1 MTDQNVAPGGG
12 AAAAGGNAGPGERD
26 KLAEFRGDLRSA
38 ERKASG
44 EIQLGRQVV
53 PMGVLLV
60 GLIFT
65 FFAPHSGS
73 VLGFDVLLD
82 TDVARQYFTMVPER
96 VYTIILLVGILLVI
110 ATILSRSAVVAFVTW
125 TVSCIQAVYSVFAGW
140 MRQSRPP
147 SEASEGIGWGLALG
161 IAFSIAMA
169 ITMCFVVFRKSTFQ
183 AALAAARRE
192 EVHEDPV
199 LRAQQQYLR
208 AGLIDNTGTEVD
220 SMVDDRR
227 DRSKRRREQRA
238 AEGSDQTSEQLDRTE
253 KPGQTEQTQQAQQ
266 PE

>member
-1 MTDQNVAPGGG
+1 MRA
-12 AAAAGGNAGPGERD
+12 
-26 KLAEFRGDLRSA
+26 A
-38 ERKASG
+38 ERRASG
-44 EIQLGRQVV
+44 EITLGKQVV
-53 PMGVLLV
+53 PMGILLV

-82 TDVARQYFTMVPER
+82 TDVAQRYFTMVPER
-96 VYTIILLVGILLVI
+96 IYSIILLVGILLVV

-125 TVSCIQAVYSVFAGW
+125 VVACIQAVYSVFAGW

-147 SEASEGIGWGLALG
+147 SEASEGIGWGLAMG

-183 AALAAARRE
+183 AALAAARRD
-192 EVHEDPV
+192 EVHDDPV

-208 AGLIDNTGTEVD
+208 AGLIDNTGTD
-220 SMVDDRR
+220 IDAMVDDRR
-227 DRSKRRREQRA
+227 DRSKRRREKRA
-238 AEGSDQTSEQLDRTE
+238 AEPGTTGEPGTGGTE
-253 KPGQTEQTQQAQQ
+253 
-266 PE
+266 